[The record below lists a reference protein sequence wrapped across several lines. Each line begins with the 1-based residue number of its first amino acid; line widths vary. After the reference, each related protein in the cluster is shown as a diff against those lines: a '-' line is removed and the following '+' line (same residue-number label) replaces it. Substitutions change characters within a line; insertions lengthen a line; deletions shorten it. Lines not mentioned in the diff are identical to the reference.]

1 VVSDFKFSIKGVIAW
16 ESIVAVLVVTLL
28 VMLFVAFALSI
39 SVLVG
44 RKPITGSC
52 GGVGK
57 ALGDPNYV
65 CELCGG
71 DEAKCA
77 EEKAKPAR
85 IATDSTDLSY
95 DATKP
100 SKK

>member
-1 VVSDFKFSIKGVIAW
+1 M
-16 ESIVAVLVVTLL
+16 AVLVVTLI
-28 VMLFVAFALSI
+28 VMLFVALALSI
-39 SVLVG
+39 SVLAG
-44 RKPITGSC
+44 RKPVSGSC

-77 EEKAKPAR
+77 EEKAKPNISA
-85 IATDSTDLSY
+85 AKDKSDLSY
-95 DATKP
+95 DA
-100 SKK
+100 SKQKE

>member
-1 VVSDFKFSIKGVIAW
+1 
-16 ESIVAVLVVTLL
+16 VAVLVVTL
-28 VMLFVAFALSI
+28 VIMLFVALALSI
-39 SVLVG
+39 SVLAG
-44 RKPITGSC
+44 RKPISGSC

-77 EEKAKPAR
+77 EEKAKPSNSA
-85 IATDSTDLSY
+85 IADKSDLSY
-95 DATKP
+95 DA
-100 SKK
+100 SKQKE

>member
-1 VVSDFKFSIKGVIAW
+1 M
-16 ESIVAVLVVTLL
+16 AVLVVTLI
-28 VMLFVAFALSI
+28 VMLLVALALSI
-39 SVLVG
+39 NVLAG
-44 RKPITGSC
+44 RKPVSGSC

-77 EEKAKPAR
+77 EQKASPAP
-85 IATDSTDLSY
+85 AKAEANNLSY
-95 DATKP
+95 DASKP
-100 SKK
+100 AKK

>member
-1 VVSDFKFSIKGVIAW
+1 M
-16 ESIVAVLVVTLL
+16 AVLIVTLL
-28 VMLFVAFALSI
+28 VMLFVAFALCI
-39 SVLVG
+39 NVLAG
-44 RKPITGSC
+44 RKPVSGSC

-65 CELCGG
+65 CDLCGG

-77 EEKAKPAR
+77 EEKAKPAV
-85 IATDSTDLSY
+85 AESSNTDLSY
-95 DATKP
+95 DASK

>member
-1 VVSDFKFSIKGVIAW
+1 M
-16 ESIVAVLVVTLL
+16 AVLIVTLI

-39 SVLVG
+39 SVLAG

-57 ALGDPNYV
+57 ALGEPDYV
-65 CELCGG
+65 CPLCGG
-71 DEAKCA
+71 DEAKCEA
-77 EEKAKPAR
+77 EKEKSLNKTEAKEP
-85 IATDSTDLSY
+85 DSLAY
-95 DATKP
+95 DA

>member
-1 VVSDFKFSIKGVIAW
+1 M
-16 ESIVAVLVVTLL
+16 AVLLVTLV
-28 VMLFVAFALSI
+28 VMLFLAFALSI
-39 SVLVG
+39 SVLMG

-77 EEKAKPAR
+77 EQKADPA
-85 IATDSTDLSY
+85 AVKTVTSDLAY
-95 DATKP
+95 DA
-100 SKK
+100 SKQKE

>member
-1 VVSDFKFSIKGVIAW
+1 M
-16 ESIVAVLVVTLL
+16 AVLLVTLV
-28 VMLFVAFALSI
+28 VMLLVAFALSI
-39 SVLVG
+39 SVLAG
-44 RKPITGSC
+44 RKPISGSC

-77 EEKAKPAR
+77 EQKAAPVQVKKEV
-85 IATDSTDLSY
+85 DNLSY
-95 DATKP
+95 DA
-100 SKK
+100 SKSK

>member
-1 VVSDFKFSIKGVIAW
+1 M
-16 ESIVAVLVVTLL
+16 AVLVVTLL
-28 VMLFVAFALSI
+28 MMLFVAFALSI

-44 RKPITGSC
+44 RKPVSGSC

-65 CELCGG
+65 CDLCGG

-77 EEKAKPAR
+77 EEKANPKR
-85 IATDSTDLSY
+85 LTTDRTDLSY
-95 DATKP
+95 DA
-100 SKK
+100 SQKKE

>member
-1 VVSDFKFSIKGVIAW
+1 M
-16 ESIVAVLVVTLL
+16 AVLVVTLV
-28 VMLFVAFALSI
+28 VMLFVALALSI
-39 SVLVG
+39 SVLMG
-44 RKPITGSC
+44 RKPVSGSC

-77 EEKAKPAR
+77 EEKMKPNSPAK
-85 IATDSTDLSY
+85 TDSSDLSY
-95 DATKP
+95 DA
-100 SKK
+100 SKQKD

>member
-1 VVSDFKFSIKGVIAW
+1 M
-16 ESIVAVLVVTLL
+16 AVLLVTLV
-28 VMLFVAFALSI
+28 VMLLVAFALSI
-39 SVLVG
+39 SVLAG
-44 RKPITGSC
+44 RKPVSGSC

-77 EEKAKPAR
+77 EQKALPAP
-85 IATDSTDLSY
+85 AKKTDASDLAY
-95 DATKP
+95 DASKP
-100 SKK
+100 SKE

>member
-1 VVSDFKFSIKGVIAW
+1 MGTLI
-16 ESIVAVLVVTLL
+16 VTLIA
-28 VMLFVAFALSI
+28 MLFVALALSL

-57 ALGDPNYV
+57 ALGEPDYV
-65 CELCGG
+65 CALCGG

-77 EEKAKPAR
+77 AEKLQDGEIKEAVS
-85 IATDSTDLSY
+85 ISY

-100 SKK
+100 KR

>member
-1 VVSDFKFSIKGVIAW
+1 MTVLIAT
-16 ESIVAVLVVTLL
+16 LVVMLL
-28 VMLFVAFALSI
+28 VALALSI
-39 SVLVG
+39 SVLAG

-65 CELCGG
+65 CDLCGG

-77 EEKAKPAR
+77 EEKAKPAKAL
-85 IATDSTDLSY
+85 ATNTDLSY
-95 DATKP
+95 DA
-100 SKK
+100 SKKKE

>member
-1 VVSDFKFSIKGVIAW
+1 M
-16 ESIVAVLVVTLL
+16 AVLLVTLV

-39 SVLVG
+39 SVLAG

-77 EEKAKPAR
+77 EQKALPAT
-85 IATDSTDLSY
+85 AKVDASDLAY
-95 DATKP
+95 DA
-100 SKK
+100 SKQKE

>member
-1 VVSDFKFSIKGVIAW
+1 M
-16 ESIVAVLVVTLL
+16 AVLVVTLL
-28 VMLFVAFALSI
+28 VMLFVALALSI
-39 SVLVG
+39 SVLAG
-44 RKPITGSC
+44 RKPVSGSC

-77 EEKAKPAR
+77 EEKTKPAR
-85 IATDSTDLSY
+85 AAADSADLSY
-95 DATKP
+95 DASKP

>member
-1 VVSDFKFSIKGVIAW
+1 M
-16 ESIVAVLVVTLL
+16 AVLVVTLV
-28 VMLFVAFALSI
+28 VMLFVALALSI
-39 SVLVG
+39 SVLAG
-44 RKPITGSC
+44 RKPVSGSC

-77 EEKAKPAR
+77 EEKAKPGNSA
-85 IATDSTDLSY
+85 AVEKNSLSY
-95 DATKP
+95 DASKP
-100 SKK
+100 KE

>member
-1 VVSDFKFSIKGVIAW
+1 M
-16 ESIVAVLVVTLL
+16 AVLVVTLL
-28 VMLFVAFALSI
+28 VMLFVALALSI
-39 SVLVG
+39 SVLAG
-44 RKPITGSC
+44 RKPVSGSC

-77 EEKAKPAR
+77 EQKAKPAR
-85 IATDSTDLSY
+85 AAVDNADLSY
-95 DATKP
+95 DASKP

>member
-1 VVSDFKFSIKGVIAW
+1 M
-16 ESIVAVLVVTLL
+16 AVLAVTLL
-28 VMLFVAFALSI
+28 AMVLVAVALSI
-39 SVLVG
+39 GVLAG

-65 CELCGG
+65 CSLCGG

-77 EEKAKPAR
+77 EEKAKSVSGKQAQ
-85 IATDSTDLSY
+85 TDLSY
-95 DATKP
+95 DASKP
-100 SKK
+100 RQ

>member
-1 VVSDFKFSIKGVIAW
+1 M
-16 ESIVAVLVVTLL
+16 AVLVVTLITMLL
-28 VMLFVAFALSI
+28 VALALSI
-39 SVLVG
+39 SVLAG

-77 EEKAKPAR
+77 EQKAAPIPSKMQA
-85 IATDSTDLSY
+85 DDLSY
-95 DATKP
+95 DASKT

>member
-1 VVSDFKFSIKGVIAW
+1 M
-16 ESIVAVLVVTLL
+16 AVLVVTLL
-28 VMLFVAFALSI
+28 VMLFVALALSI
-39 SVLVG
+39 SVLAG
-44 RKPITGSC
+44 RKPVSGSC

-77 EEKAKPAR
+77 EEKAKPAGSMKNS
-85 IATDSTDLSY
+85 ADLSY
-95 DATKP
+95 DASKP

>member
-1 VVSDFKFSIKGVIAW
+1 MTILLA
-16 ESIVAVLVVTLL
+16 TLF

-39 SVLVG
+39 SVLAG
-44 RKPITGSC
+44 RKPVSGSC

-71 DEAKCA
+71 DEAKCEA
-77 EEKAKPAR
+77 EKQKSSVNDNQ
-85 IATDSTDLSY
+85 IDLSY
-95 DATKP
+95 DASKETK
-100 SKK
+100 

>member
-1 VVSDFKFSIKGVIAW
+1 M
-16 ESIVAVLVVTLL
+16 AVLLVTLV

-39 SVLVG
+39 SVLAG
-44 RKPITGSC
+44 RKPVSGSC

-77 EEKAKPAR
+77 EQKANPVQAR
-85 IATDSTDLSY
+85 VSANDLSY
-95 DATKP
+95 DASKP
-100 SKK
+100 SKE

>member
-1 VVSDFKFSIKGVIAW
+1 M
-16 ESIVAVLVVTLL
+16 AVLVVTLL
-28 VMLFVAFALSI
+28 VMLFVALALSI
-39 SVLVG
+39 SVLAG
-44 RKPITGSC
+44 RKPVSGSC

-85 IATDSTDLSY
+85 LARDSTDLSY
-95 DATKP
+95 DASKP

>member
-1 VVSDFKFSIKGVIAW
+1 M
-16 ESIVAVLVVTLL
+16 AVLLVTLV

-39 SVLVG
+39 SVLMG
-44 RKPITGSC
+44 RKPISGSC

-65 CELCGG
+65 CVLCGG

-77 EEKAKPAR
+77 EQKANPAP
-85 IATDSTDLSY
+85 AKVNASDLAY
-95 DATKP
+95 DA
-100 SKK
+100 SKSSKE

>member
-1 VVSDFKFSIKGVIAW
+1 M
-16 ESIVAVLVVTLL
+16 AVLIVTLL

-39 SVLVG
+39 NVLAG
-44 RKPITGSC
+44 RKPVSGSC

-65 CELCGG
+65 CDLCGG

-77 EEKAKPAR
+77 EEKAKPSMVKSD
-85 IATDSTDLSY
+85 DSDLSY
-95 DATKP
+95 DA
-100 SKK
+100 SKQKE

>member
-1 VVSDFKFSIKGVIAW
+1 M
-16 ESIVAVLVVTLL
+16 AVLLVTLV

-39 SVLVG
+39 SVMLG
-44 RKPITGSC
+44 RKPISGSC

-77 EEKAKPAR
+77 EQKANPVSASET
-85 IATDSTDLSY
+85 ANDLSY
-95 DATKP
+95 DASNP
-100 SKK
+100 SKNN